1 VVASRSLEHR
11 RSGRTG
17 RRRPLLAGLLAVA
30 AVALTGCSPEED
42 LRFGWPRGITEESE
56 HMLDL
61 WIWSVIAALVVGVA
75 VWGLIFWCVVRYR
88 KRGEELPAQTRYNL
102 PIEIIYTVVPFLI
115 IAVLFYYTAIVQTEV
130 TKESKNPDVSVE
142 VVAFKW
148 NWQFVYPE
156 ERDAQNRPISTLG
169 TSDQIPVLVIPKGKS
184 VHFTE
189 ISNDVIHS
197 FWVPEILFKR
207 DVFPGG
213 IPNSFEITPTKEGS
227 FVGRCAELCGTYHAN
242 MNFEMRVVSEQQYEQ
257 YLAARKRG
265 LTNPD
270 ALRAIGQDPFATT
283 THPFKTQRNTGTAS

>member
-17 RRRPLLAGLLAVA
+17 RRPLLAGLLTVA
-30 AVALTGCSPEED
+30 AVVLTGCSPEEN
-42 LRFGWPRGITEESE
+42 LRFGWPRGITEQSE

-75 VWGLIFWCVVRYR
+75 VWGLIFWCVIRYR
-88 KRGEELPAQTRYNL
+88 KRGDELPAQTRYNL
-102 PIEIIYTVVPFLI
+102 PIEILYTVVPFLI
-115 IAVLFYYTAIVQTEV
+115 IAVLFYYTAIVEVAV
-130 TKESKNPDVSVE
+130 TKESKNPDVQVE

-148 NWQFVYPE
+148 NWQFVYPD
-156 ERDAQNRPISTLG
+156 ERDGQNRPVSTLG
-169 TSDQIPVLVIPKGKS
+169 TSDQIPILVIPKDKK

-213 IPNSFEITPTKEGS
+213 IPNSFEITPTKEGAY
-227 FVGRCAELCGTYHAN
+227 VGRCAELCGTYHAN
-242 MNFEMRVVSEQQYEQ
+242 MNFEMRVVNDQQYTQ
-257 YLAARKRG
+257 YMDARKG
-265 LTNPD
+265 GMSTAD
-270 ALRAIGQDPFATT
+270 ALRAIGQEPYATT

>member
-1 VVASRSLEHR
+1 VLS
-11 RSGRTG
+11 
-17 RRRPLLAGLLAVA
+17 
-30 AVALTGCSPEED
+30 GCSPEED
-42 LRFGWPRGITEESE
+42 LRFGWPRGITEQSE

-61 WIWSVIAALVVGVA
+61 WIASVIAALVVGVG

-88 KRGEELPAQTRYNL
+88 KRGDELPAQTRYNL

-115 IAVLFYYTAIVQTEV
+115 IAVLFYYTAIVQTVV
-130 TKESKNPDVSVE
+130 TKESKNPDVTVE

-156 ERDAQNRPISTLG
+156 ERDTQNRPVSTLG
-169 TSDQIPVLVIPKGKS
+169 TSDQIPVLVVPKGKN

-213 IPNSFEITPTKEGS
+213 IPNSFQITPTKEGA
-227 FVGRCAELCGTYHAN
+227 FVGRCAELCGTYHSN
-242 MNFEMRVVSEQQYEQ
+242 MNFEMRVVSAQQYEQ
-257 YLAARKRG
+257 YIDARKRG
-265 LTNPD
+265 LSSPD
-270 ALRAIGQDPFATT
+270 ALRSIGQEPFATT
-283 THPFKTQRNTGTAS
+283 THPFKTQRNTRTAS